1 GIPKTGFPTEAMA
14 HTAAQNIA
22 AQNIAAQVRGEVPT
36 HEKAFGDIKAICV
49 MDAGNNGVVI
59 LADKMLPPRKHGVL
73 IPGPQAHLMKLG
85 FEKYF
90 IWKMKH
96 GYVQLP

>member
-1 GIPKTGFPTEAMA
+1 V
-14 HTAAQNIA
+14 AAR
-22 AQNIAAQVRGEVPT
+22 NIAAQVRGETPDARK
-36 HEKAFGDIKAICV
+36 EFGDIPAVCV
-49 MDAGNNGVVI
+49 MDAGNNGVII
-59 LADKMLPPRKHGVL
+59 LADRMLPPRKHGVL

-90 IWKMKH
+90 LWKSRH